1 MPTPPTTNS
10 PSSGTPEC
18 RRVLISAFF
27 PFNINLE
34 GVGTLVFGMARGLL
48 AAGWRV
54 RLLLPAGT
62 RVPAGC
68 EGLTSVH
75 TYSGGVTGWLAY
87 LRALRRHARP
97 GETVL
102 WVENNP
108 NLAWLG
114 SLALGAA
121 RGCWYFYT
129 PLQPVSLVAR
139 LGWWRLQAVA
149 HALTK
154 NALWSRLQNWRHRR
168 CMVATRHQARQLE
181 RFHPVVV
188 QVHPGV
194 PLPADWCRVSR
205 DEARRQ
211 LGWDDRP
218 VAGYLGHFAPAK
230 GVPLLLRAF
239 ARLLAE
245 DATSGSVLALAH
257 SGRGRLAAADETC
270 LNALRGTGRLREI
283 GVTDPAL
290 FLAACDC
297 VVLPYPS
304 GSIHHPPLVLI
315 EAYAAATAVVTTD
328 VGGLAELVLP
338 GETGA
343 LVPPGDEDALAAA
356 IRRLLADLPAC
367 HAQGRRGQTL
377 FQTRLS
383 QTPFCAAVADF
394 LRQEERR

>member
-1 MPTPPTTNS
+1 MPTTPTPNS
-10 PSSGTPEC
+10 LSSGATAPGQ
-18 RRVLISAFF
+18 VLISAFF
-27 PFNINLE
+27 PFDINLE

-68 EGLTSVH
+68 EGVDAVH

-87 LRALRRHARP
+87 LRALRRHAQP

-108 NLAWLG
+108 NMALLG
-114 SLALGAA
+114 SLALGAG

-129 PLQPVSLVAR
+129 PLQPASLVAT
-139 LGWWRLQAVA
+139 LGWRLQAVA

-154 NALWSRLQNWRHRR
+154 NALWSRLQNWRQRR
-168 CMVATRHQARQLE
+168 CMVATQHQARQVE
-181 RFHPVVV
+181 RFHPAAV

-194 PLPADWCRVSR
+194 PLPVDWCRVSR
-205 DEARRQ
+205 DEARRR

-245 DATSGSVLALAH
+245 DATSNSVLALAH
-257 SGRGRLAAADETC
+257 SGRGRLAAADDARLE
-270 LNALRGTGRLREI
+270 ALRGAGRLREV

-297 VVLPYPS
+297 VILPYPS

-328 VGGLAELVLP
+328 VGGIAELVVP

-356 IRRLLADLPAC
+356 IRCLLADLPAC
-367 HAQGRRGQTL
+367 HAQGRRGHAL

-383 QTPFCAAVADF
+383 QTPFCAAVAEF